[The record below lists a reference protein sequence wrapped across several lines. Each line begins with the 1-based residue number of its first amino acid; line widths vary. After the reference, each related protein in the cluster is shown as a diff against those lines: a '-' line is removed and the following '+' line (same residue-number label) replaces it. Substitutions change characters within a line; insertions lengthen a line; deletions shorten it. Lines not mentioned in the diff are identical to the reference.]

1 MLRLREDR
9 TRAAKSVDSLILQ
22 KLLVHL
28 SSSKC
33 LPGIT
38 LGSTLL
44 PHKSLLSVY
53 QARFL
58 HSECFCTENW
68 NVQVKHKSTFSCAP
82 AGVAFWGMRRRI
94 CLSWQEVVKKEDWVK
109 EQGRKSWATAPPR
122 RARCTVG
129 KVHCF
134 PRPRILWGFVL
145 PHRMQETLCLNQC
158 LQKTCIS
165 GLGCRKLL
173 QAEWIH
179 IEFPLTWF
187 QGPCSVSEGLDVFMI
202 MSHNRL
208 RFSFTCVSFCLG
220 LLWCFLNSTLM
231 SQHLTPIHAELVIRH
246 LKKVVCIYSVHVQ
259 AQWCHCCYW
268 LVWIYC
274 VCVSQWFRFPPC

>member
-1 MLRLREDR
+1 MP
-9 TRAAKSVDSLILQ
+9 
-22 KLLVHL
+22 LVTGGG
-28 SSSKC
+28 KE
-33 LPGIT
+33 G
-38 LGSTLL
+38 G
-44 PHKSLLSVY
+44 
-53 QARFL
+53 
-58 HSECFCTENW
+58 
-68 NVQVKHKSTFSCAP
+68 
-82 AGVAFWGMRRRI
+82 
-94 CLSWQEVVKKEDWVK
+94 KEDWVK

-129 KVHCF
+129 KVHYF

-208 RFSFTCVSFCLG
+208 CFSFTCVSFCLG

-274 VCVSQWFRFPPC
+274 VCVWASDSGFLHVNIETRCSASYQAKYLPKNLNSLGFNPGFSCCHSWTSGVLLSRPSINWPVFPVVS

>member
-68 NVQVKHKSTFSCAP
+68 NVQVKHKSAFSCAP
-82 AGVAFWGMRRRI
+82 AGVAFWGMCRRI
-94 CLSWQEVVKKEDWVK
+94 CLSWQEVVKKEERRTGWKNKGGRV
-109 EQGRKSWATAPPR
+109 EQQHLPDEPGALLERF
-122 RARCTVG
+122 TV
-129 KVHCF
+129 F
-134 PRPRILWGFVL
+134 PG
-145 PHRMQETLCLNQC
+145 QESFEGLCSH
-158 LQKTCIS
+158 T
-165 GLGCRKLL
+165 GCRR
-173 QAEWIH
+173 H
-179 IEFPLTWF
+179 
-187 QGPCSVSEGLDVFMI
+187 
-202 MSHNRL
+202 
-208 RFSFTCVSFCLG
+208 CV
-220 LLWCFLNSTLM
+220 
-231 SQHLTPIHAELVIRH
+231 
-246 LKKVVCIYSVHVQ
+246 
-259 AQWCHCCYW
+259 
-268 LVWIYC
+268 
-274 VCVSQWFRFPPC
+274 